1 MNGHS
6 CVVVFLCTQFFFVF
20 LNTFVF
26 GKWTVL
32 ALAENYVA
40 AALAANGHTSYYW
53 ESNGK
58 AEVDFVL
65 QMKNGDIIP
74 VEVKSG
80 EHTKAK
86 SLMVFN
92 QRYNPPYSIRISG
105 KIFGFA
111 NNIKSVPLYAVFLI

>member
-1 MNGHS
+1 MKAYCDFS
-6 CVVVFLCTQFFFVF
+6 YFKIYLTD
-20 LNTFVF
+20 
-26 GKWTVL
+26 
-32 ALAENYVA
+32 VA
-40 AALAANGHTSYYW
+40 AALNTNGYTPYYW

-58 AEVDFVL
+58 AEVDFIL

-86 SLMVFN
+86 SLIVFN
-92 QRYNPPYSIRISG
+92 QRYKSPYSIRISG
-105 KIFGFA
+105 KNFGFA